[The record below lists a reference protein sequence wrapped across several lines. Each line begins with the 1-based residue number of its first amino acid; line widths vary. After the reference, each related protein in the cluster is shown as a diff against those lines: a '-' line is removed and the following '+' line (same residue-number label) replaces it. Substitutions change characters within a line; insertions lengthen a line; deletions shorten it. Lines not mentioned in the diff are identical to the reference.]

1 MIVQVLHGLVWAR
14 DDPFLQGVL
23 PGTGQTGTRSGTR
36 EGAAGQQ
43 QLPRREANS
52 PRALYQT
59 N

>member
-23 PGTGQTGTRSGTR
+23 PGTGTRGTRAG
-36 EGAAGQQ
+36 AGQR
-43 QLPRREANS
+43 QLPRRQANS